1 MLRAPRKPRE
11 EFKRLIEDLGEA
23 IGKTQHTIT
32 SRQLVEGPLKL
43 SQGLQNMVK
52 HPRTEC
58 RDKQEEASKLH

>member
-1 MLRAPRKPRE
+1 MRRAPRKPRE
-11 EFKRLIEDLGEA
+11 ELKRLIEDLGEA
-23 IGKTQHTIT
+23 IDRTQYTIT

-58 RDKQEEASKLH
+58 RNKQEEASKLH

>member
-11 EFKRLIEDLGEA
+11 ELKRLIEDLGEA
-23 IGKTQHTIT
+23 IGKTQLTIT

-52 HPRTEC
+52 HPRT
-58 RDKQEEASKLH
+58 